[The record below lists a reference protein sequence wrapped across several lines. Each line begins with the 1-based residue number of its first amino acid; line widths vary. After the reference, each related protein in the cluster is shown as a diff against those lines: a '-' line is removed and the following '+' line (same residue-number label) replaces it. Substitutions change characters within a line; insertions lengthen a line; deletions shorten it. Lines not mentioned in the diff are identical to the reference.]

1 MRPGLAAT
9 FRRRPIVSAQ
19 QIKPGVRFQDWIGTR
34 SVPSLS
40 TNAGAAPLP
49 FQQWHKFKEAFSPE
63 LVAKAIS
70 GSERKVRRLCDPF
83 GGSGTSALAA
93 QFMGIESVS
102 IEVNP
107 FLADLIE
114 AKTTIY
120 RARDLVSSLPRVA
133 RRARKLKVPSKFFA
147 SIPETFVEPG
157 RAERWLFDAPVA
169 AQVAQIRAAVDEEA
183 DPAIRRLFRVILGG
197 ILVEFSNAVVSG
209 KGRRYRRA
217 WETRKADPSQL
228 LPHFCE
234 SVGRAI
240 MEIDAL
246 AERKVVS
253 AAVIRGDSRELIG
266 EIGAADLIL
275 SSPPYPNSFDYTD
288 VYNIELWMLG
298 YLSSSAGNQLLR
310 HSTLSSHVQIRRPF
324 AEAPHSETLIKVM
337 RKLRR
342 ARESLWDKH
351 LVEMVGGYFG
361 DLNKILHGCV
371 RALRSRGQ
379 IWLVVGDSQYNG
391 IHIEVAKIL
400 AEMAPALG
408 LKRMRIE
415 PFRSMRLSPQQGG
428 NHKLAE
434 NLLIM
439 RKV

>member
-1 MRPGLAAT
+1 LAQEKA
-9 FRRRPIVSAQ
+9 PAL
-19 QIKPGVRFQDWIGTR
+19 RFKDLIGTR

-63 LVAKAIS
+63 LVAKAIY

-93 QFMGIESVS
+93 QFMGIDSVS

-114 AKTTIY
+114 AKTTLY
-120 RARDLVSSLPRVA
+120 RTRDLVSSLPRVA
-133 RRARKLKVPSKFFA
+133 RRARKLKVSANFFE
-147 SIPETFVEPG
+147 SIPETFIEPG
-157 RAERWLFDAPVA
+157 RADRWLFDAPVA
-169 AQVAQIRAAVDEEA
+169 AQVARIRAAIDEET
-183 DPAIRRLFRVILGG
+183 DPKIRRLFRVLLGG

-209 KGRRYRRA
+209 KGRRYRRG

-228 LPHFCE
+228 LPYFCD

-240 MEIDAL
+240 IEIGAL
-246 AERKVVS
+246 GERKDVS
-253 AAVIRGDSRELIG
+253 ADVIRGDSRELVS
-266 EIGAADLIL
+266 EIGSADLIL

-298 YLSSSAGNQLLR
+298 YLSSSAGNRLLR

-324 AEAPHSETLIKVM
+324 AEPPPSDALTKVM

-342 ARESLWDKH
+342 ARESLWDRH
-351 LVEMVGGYFG
+351 IVEMVGGYFG

-371 RALRSRGQ
+371 GALRARGQ

-400 AEMAPALG
+400 AEMAPTLR
-408 LKRMRIE
+408 LKPVRIE

-439 RKV
+439 RKI